1 MVSIECFPNNVS
13 SEMNLGDIPE
23 YKIVYGWLLGMLQL
37 GTDPLLT
44 LALNTNYK
52 TCFFCLHMVTYVT
65 CLS

>member
-1 MVSIECFPNNVS
+1 MFPNNVS
-13 SEMNLGDIPE
+13 SEMNLQIFPE

-44 LALNTNYK
+44 SLALNTKYK
-52 TCFFCLHMVTYVT
+52 TCFFCLHMVTCVT